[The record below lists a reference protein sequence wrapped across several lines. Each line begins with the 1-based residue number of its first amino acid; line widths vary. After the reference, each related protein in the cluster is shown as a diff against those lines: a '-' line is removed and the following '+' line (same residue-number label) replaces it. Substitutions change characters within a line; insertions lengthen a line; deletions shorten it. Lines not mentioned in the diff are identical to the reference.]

1 MYKRQV
7 LVGLGAQ
14 LGSTQA
20 LILTIALTL
29 EILFLSLSLAA
40 ELNDRGLSARRAA
53 LICTALGMSTAVGAI
68 AAAAILS
75 GVGPAVLAFVLA
87 FGAAALLYLAVEEL
101 LVEAHEEAETA
112 LLGAMFF
119 AGFLAIYVLAELGG

>member
-1 MYKRQV
+1 M

-40 ELNDRGLSARRAA
+40 ELNDRGLIARRAA
-53 LICTALGMSTAVGAI
+53 LTCSGLGLFTAAGAVAS
-68 AAAAILS
+68 AALLS
-75 GVGPAVLAFVLA
+75 GVGAAVLAFVLA

-101 LVEAHEEAETA
+101 LVEAHEQTETT
-112 LLGAMFF
+112 LLSAMFF